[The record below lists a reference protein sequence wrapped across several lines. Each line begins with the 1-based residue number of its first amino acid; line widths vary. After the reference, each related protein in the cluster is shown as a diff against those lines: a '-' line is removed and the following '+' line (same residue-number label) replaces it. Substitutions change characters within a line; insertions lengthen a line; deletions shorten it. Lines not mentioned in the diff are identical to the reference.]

1 MEKNVVTGI
10 QNKKPMKK
18 NKKKWLRK
26 VLDYVKSDSYMFGP
40 LIFDPTDSPAAPG
53 FHFSH
58 SLIFNFFFLFV
69 NVFLENWFS
78 STVLLWFRG
87 GNDKTQ

>member
-26 VLDYVKSDSYMFGP
+26 VLDYLKSDSYMFGP

-58 SLIFNFFFLFV
+58 SLIFNFFFPFCDCVFGKLVLFNSV
-69 NVFLENWFS
+69 IV
-78 STVLLWFRG
+78 V
-87 GNDKTQ
+87 